1 MKGLKNA
8 LWTLSLALLLFGS
21 TLASAPT
28 PTANSVTGPAPQ
40 AEFKPGEILV
50 KFKKGFSALGIRSAL
65 AGHDVRV
72 LGEISG
78 LRIIRLAVPAGEELR
93 IIESLRRSPLV
104 DYAEPD
110 YIAHGA
116 AGQEVALYAVGRD
129 SSRPVR
135 GSQVVL
141 SAVAPNDKWYSY
153 QWNLPKIGMP
163 QAWDTTTGGS
173 VVIAILDTGV
183 ELEHPDLRAKIWT
196 NPDEN
201 SCNGID
207 DDGNGKVDDV
217 HGWDFVNDDNDPQ
230 DDYGKGTHVAG
241 IAAAETDNEEGI
253 AGVSW
258 GAMIMPVKVLKSG
271 GSGYYSD
278 IIEGICYAADEGA
291 KVINMSLWAH
301 VHSPPLEEA
310 VRYAHAKGCV
320 LVAAVGDES
329 GAVGYPARYPEVLAV
344 AATDGGDQR
353 WPFSNYGPEVDVAAP
368 GAGILSTLWGDY
380 LWWTGTSQAAP
391 HVAGLAALI
400 WSVNPHLTP
409 DEVKGIIEQTV
420 VDLGDPGR
428 DDYYGWG
435 RIDANA
441 AIGATP
447 HYLQVTPSEVLF
459 LSDNDGNPPARRIV
473 NPGTSFPTWIA
484 TETAD
489 WLSIAGPVGNTP
501 SYVTVSVDK
510 GALPDYGA
518 YISPITIS
526 STMPGS
532 QNSPLIV
539 EVTLSYVPQ
548 LRRVYLPQVQLGC
561 AR

>member
-8 LWTLSLALLLFGS
+8 LWPLSLALLLFGS
-21 TLASAPT
+21 SLASSAPT

-50 KFKKGFSALGIRSAL
+50 KLKEGFSALGIRSAL

-78 LRIIRLAVPAGEELR
+78 LGIIRLAVPAGEELR
-93 IIESLRRSPLV
+93 IIESLRRNPLV

-110 YIAHGA
+110 YIAHG
-116 AGQEVALYAVGRD
+116 GTGVGCTLHGSGAVLR
-129 SSRPVR
+129 S
-135 GSQVVL
+135 
-141 SAVAPNDKWYSY
+141 SAVAPNDRHYLY

-196 NPDEN
+196 NPGEN
-201 SCNGID
+201 YSNGID

-230 DDYGKGTHVAG
+230 DDHGKGTHVAG

-278 IIEGICYAADEGA
+278 IIEGIRYAADEGA
-291 KVINMSLWAH
+291 KVINMSLWGH
-301 VHSPPLEEA
+301 DDSPPLEEA
-310 VRYAHAKGCV
+310 VSYAHAKGCV

-447 HYLQVTPSEVLF
+447 HYLQVTPSELLF
-459 LSDNDGNPPARRIV
+459 LADNDGNPPARRIV
-473 NPGTSFPTWIA
+473 NRGTSFPTWIA

-489 WLSIAGPVGNTP
+489 WLSLVGPVGNTP

-510 GALPDYGA
+510 GALPGYGT
-518 YISPITIS
+518 YISPITVT

-539 EVTLSYVPQ
+539 DVIFSYVPQ
-548 LRRVYLPQVQLGC
+548 LRRVYFPQVQLGC